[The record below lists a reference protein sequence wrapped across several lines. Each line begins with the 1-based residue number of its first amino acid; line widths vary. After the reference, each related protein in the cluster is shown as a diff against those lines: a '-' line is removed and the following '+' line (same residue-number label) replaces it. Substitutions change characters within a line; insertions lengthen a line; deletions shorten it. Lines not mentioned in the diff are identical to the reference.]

1 MHAERTGLGKGKLE
15 NTAKPHLRFRTHRH
29 THTHVSGIC
38 RMSLR
43 TSSLF
48 YVGDV

>member
-29 THTHVSGIC
+29 VSGIC

-48 YVGDV
+48 YVDV